1 MRPKLL
7 FLLLFVILL
16 QQGRSQNRDS
26 VPQNTDTVAVNIL
39 SSSERTPLP
48 SEGDYGHFLTN
59 KEFYL
64 SIFLVITLWLVLAIE
79 IWAIRSLNI
88 GPEHAIK
95 LLIISMVIMGALLLI
110 MGGYDDQLI
119 APAFGLFGTIAGYVL
134 GRSATE
140 NNRTTE
146 NRNP

>member
-1 MRPKLL
+1 MQPKLL
-7 FLLLFVILL
+7 ILALLVILRL
-16 QQGRSQNRDS
+16 PGLAQARDS
-26 VPQNTDTVAVNIL
+26 VPQKTDTVAVNIL
-39 SSSERTPLP
+39 SSSEKNPLP

-64 SIFLVITLWLVLAIE
+64 SIFLLITLWLVLAIE

-88 GPEHAIK
+88 GPEHSVK

-134 GRSATE
+134 GRSPE
-140 NNRTTE
+140 NSKNT
-146 NRNP
+146 